1 MTKTIQTLVV
11 CLALSF
17 FAAAQTKI
25 SGTVKCG
32 KPDQFQKIDVG
43 DKPGHALAVSQSKCT
58 WTKPVDIAGA
68 QTKDDL
74 GTDSMDITESGV
86 QTHGYVVGTLT
97 SGDKI
102 YVQTDGKDT
111 SKDGKP
117 VSTTGTWKFTGGTG
131 KAEGIKG
138 GGAYSGKPDA
148 DGNFVIDVT
157 GSYSMPKGKKK

>member
-1 MTKTIQTLVV
+1 MKAQQ
-11 CLALSF
+11 ALLIVLLLSM
-17 FAAAQTKI
+17 FAAAQTKV

-43 DKPGHALAVSQSKCT
+43 DKPGHAFVISQGKCT
-58 WTKPVDIAGA
+58 WTKPVPVGDA

-74 GTDSMDITESGV
+74 GTDSIEINGNTA
-86 QTHGYVVGTLT
+86 QTHGYVIGTLT

-102 YVQTDGKDT
+102 YVHTQGKDT

-117 VSTTGTWKFTGGTG
+117 VSSSGTWGFVGGTG
-131 KAEGIKG
+131 KAQGIKG
-138 GGAYSGKPDA
+138 GGTYTGKPDA